1 MVPTDAYGERGRW
14 VCNLYLLTDA
24 YGALGGWVR
33 KFGLL
38 TDAYLG
44 GWVAGFGKILYL
56 RNMWMTP

>member
-1 MVPTDAYGERGRW
+1 MSKNVRIVPMKYVCHLLKDAYS
-14 VCNLYLLTDA
+14 
-24 YGALGGWVR
+24 ALGGWVR

-56 RNMWMTP
+56 RNMWMTPKL